1 MYDAT
6 ITPKDAKIDWLMLGA
21 IAGLM
26 LVGVAFIYSAT
37 TTAEMSS
44 RFWLKQAIFYG
55 GGIAVAVAIC
65 FIPYETISRFAVV
78 GYCFSIVLLVV
89 VMFFGKTVG
98 GATRWIDLG
107 FFRIQPSEFA
117 KIGVIFMLASF
128 LSRSQEELR
137 DPKLFFKT
145 LGLIGLP
152 FCFGR

>member
-21 IAGLM
+21 VAGLM
-26 LVGVAFIYSAT
+26 LVGLAFIYSAT
-37 TTAEMSS
+37 TVNDVSS

-55 GGIAVAVAIC
+55 GGVAVAAGIC
-65 FIPYETISRFAVV
+65 FIPYETISRFAMV
-78 GYCFSIVLLVV
+78 GYCFSILLLLG
-89 VMFFGKTVG
+89 VMFFGTTVY

-117 KIGVIFMLASF
+117 KIAVIFMLAGF

-137 DPKLFFKT
+137 DPKIFFKT
-145 LGLIGLP
+145 LGLIAVP
-152 FCFGR
+152 FVLI